1 MSRWM
6 RSSATRETIPAGS
19 SSAGEP
25 SSAACPSTQDGSAA
39 RAKVA
44 IAALLLTMAFATA
57 FVDFRIR
64 EFRPLVH
71 ESYIPAVLDGSAE
84 APGRYR
90 VLAPWVVKL
99 VEAATPLDLEGAWH
113 ATRLAW
119 FICAY
124 FVTYAYFRTWYDRLL
139 AFAGT
144 AIVAATL
151 PLTFTNSWA
160 HPDHAPELA
169 LFTAAALA
177 LARGRERL
185 FGVLLV
191 LACLNRETAAF
202 LVLLYLAPPWS
213 ARRLTRGLLFGLL
226 AGSVL
231 LGLRIW
237 LGVEHYEYWQFWRNL
252 RFFGLLPPAFDPYKR
267 AYAYFVVVL
276 FVPMLILALAQ
287 WRTLPEWHRRALM
300 VVPPFLTVAFLVSSV
315 IETRI
320 FTPLYPL
327 IMPAVL
333 AWFAGER
340 QRAGG

>member
-1 MSRWM
+1 MGSSAAREVPTT
-6 RSSATRETIPAGS
+6 SSGIGDSPSATRRTTAGGTG
-19 SSAGEP
+19 ATTK
-25 SSAACPSTQDGSAA
+25 A
-39 RAKVA
+39 A

-124 FVTYAYFRTWYDRLL
+124 FVTYAYFRTWYDRTL
-139 AFAGT
+139 ALAGT

-177 LARGRERL
+177 LARKREWL
-185 FGVLLV
+185 FAALLV

-202 LVLLYLAPPWS
+202 LVLLCLTPPWS
-213 ARRLTRGLLFGLL
+213 TGRLTRGLLFGLL
-226 AGSVL
+226 AGGVL
-231 LGLRIW
+231 IGLRVW
-237 LGVEHYEYWQFWRNL
+237 LGMEHYEYWQFWRNV

-276 FVPMLILALAQ
+276 FLPMLLMALAR

-300 VVPPFLTVAFLVSSV
+300 VVPPFLAVAFLISSV

-340 QRAGG
+340 RASGDDR